1 MTRVALLLH
10 VSHVFIQYNG
20 DCHACRTRPGDV
32 AGDVPKW
39 VASVTTTRT
48 RPLPVRLRSPNAQVP
63 PEGWLVIRRYSQVV
77 TATD

>member
-10 VSHVFIQYNG
+10 ASHVFIQYYG
-20 DCHACRTRPGDV
+20 DYHARRAWPGDV

-48 RPLPVRLRSPNAQVP
+48 RPLPVGYAPQTPKYFLK
-63 PEGWLVIRRYSQVV
+63 GGL
-77 TATD
+77 